1 MLLRMKTRTRSR
13 RTAALLLTGALA
25 AVPAVAL
32 SPTDATAGPQHPAH
46 RSDKIATIRAATAKY
61 HDVDVALA
69 DGYVPVSDCVAGPDG
84 AMGVHYMNPALAGA
98 PVDLRH
104 PAFLLYLPGDD
115 GLRLVGVEYFKA
127 DADQDLATD
136 DDRPSLLGQDF
147 DGPMPGHGPGA
158 PVHYDLHVWTWAHN
172 PDGMFAEFNPALS
185 C

>member
-1 MLLRMKTRTRSR
+1 MTTTIH
-13 RTAALLLTGALA
+13 RTAALLLTGALT

-32 SPTDATAGPQHPAH
+32 STTDATAGTPGHTTH
-46 RSDKIATIRAATAKY
+46 HSDRVATIRAATAKY
-61 HDVDVALA
+61 HDIDVALA
-69 DGYVPVSDCVAGPDG
+69 DGYVAVSDCVESPDG
-84 AMGVHYMNPALAGA
+84 AMGVHYMNPALAAA
-98 PVDLRH
+98 PIDLRH

-115 GLRLVGVEYFKA
+115 GMRLVGVEYFKA

-136 DDRPSLLGQDF
+136 EDRPSLLGHDF
-147 DGPMPGHGPGA
+147 DGPMPGHGPGS

>member
-1 MLLRMKTRTRSR
+1 MKTITRTR

-25 AVPAVAL
+25 AVPALAL
-32 SPTDATAGPQHPAH
+32 STADATAGTSRQAAH
-46 RSDKIATIRAATAKY
+46 HGDRVAAIRAATAKY
-61 HDVDVALA
+61 HDIDVALA
-69 DGYVPVSDCVAGPDG
+69 DGYVPVSECVESPEG

-104 PAFLLYLPGDD
+104 PAFLLYLPGRD
-115 GLRLVGVEYFKA
+115 GMRLVGVEYFKA

-136 DDRPSLLGQDF
+136 EDRPSLLGHEF